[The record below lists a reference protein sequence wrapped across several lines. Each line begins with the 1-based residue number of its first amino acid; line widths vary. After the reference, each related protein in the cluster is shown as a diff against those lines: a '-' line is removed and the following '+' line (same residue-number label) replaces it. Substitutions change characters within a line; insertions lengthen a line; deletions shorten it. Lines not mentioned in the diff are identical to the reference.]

1 MWYATRPVRRV
12 ARPQQ
17 IPLIADLD
25 NVFTLNDVE
34 PLVLIAM

>member
-1 MWYATRPVRRV
+1 VWYSTRPEGRV

-17 IPLIADLD
+17 VPLVADLD
-25 NVFTLNDVE
+25 NVFTLNDVK